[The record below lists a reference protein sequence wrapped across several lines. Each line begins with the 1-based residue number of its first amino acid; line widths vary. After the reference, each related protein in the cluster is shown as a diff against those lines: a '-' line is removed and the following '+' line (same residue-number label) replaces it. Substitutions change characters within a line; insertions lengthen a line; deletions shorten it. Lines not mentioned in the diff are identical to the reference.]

1 MYGYDQVNGNNHH
14 EQRIKTEKKI
24 IFWYDS
30 LAKLSS
36 GGSSCYSLIETIF

>member
-1 MYGYDQVNGNNHH
+1 MGM
-14 EQRIKTEKKI
+14 IKLMVIIIMSRGSRQKKKI